1 MPTDTFGVVIA
12 AAGFVVCAGC
22 AALIANCSTN
32 IVMQTCAAATLRS
45 VLKQPLPCEQPVPQA
60 ADTFTLGVL
69 LKGLAPGGLPF
80 AYSKKRAAALL
91 AVFEAP
97 GGLPFAYSKK
107 RAAALLAVF
116 EEQVAKGKA
125 V

>member
-1 MPTDTFGVVIA
+1 MPTDTFGVVTA
-12 AAGFVVCAGC
+12 AAGVCC
-22 AALIANCSTN
+22 LCWLCSLDSSTN

-45 VLKQPLPCEQPVPQA
+45 VLKQPLPCESPVPQA

-91 AVFEAP
+91 AVFE
-97 GGLPFAYSKK
+97 
-107 RAAALLAVF
+107 
-116 EEQVAKGKA
+116 EQVAKGKA
-125 V
+125 I